1 MLTFVA
7 ESESAEEFF
16 AVIAN
21 ARLVGND
28 VRRDATAAIL
38 TELSISIIEASSSAR
53 VDLHLLLLL
62 LLLHDARHLWREH
75 ALVQSVVLLEAR
87 GVRVRSQLVQ
97 VLELFLVLE
106 LRLILAVVLAHLCL

>member
-7 ESESAEEFF
+7 ETESAEEFF

-53 VDLHLLLLL
+53 VDLHLLLLFL
-62 LLLHDARHLWREH
+62 LLLLLLFLLLHDARHLWREH

-87 GVRVRSQLVQ
+87 GVRVRS
-97 VLELFLVLE
+97 
-106 LRLILAVVLAHLCL
+106 

>member
-1 MLTFVA
+1 MT
-7 ESESAEEFF
+7 EF
-16 AVIAN
+16 
-21 ARLVGND
+21 
-28 VRRDATAAIL
+28 
-38 TELSISIIEASSSAR
+38 SIPIIETSCSVR
-53 VDLHLLLLL
+53 NGLHLLLFL